1 MAALKGD
8 FIGFQY
14 GDIHSSE
21 LGLIRVSSGSR
32 YTETLSPEIQNKFI
46 DKPGAD
52 GVIFFNSYY
61 AQKPFLLNIAYDHVT
76 EAQKRLIQQTFNN
89 KIPQKLIFDECPYK
103 YYVVKPDSAPDLQFL
118 AFLEKGE
125 RVYKGEGSI
134 SLIAY
139 FPYGRSVYK
148 TLTEYTNVENF
159 EWAEASGLKENLTGF
174 DTYNQGR
181 INLFNPGDLEAYN
194 TISIKFNNGIIGTE
208 EVNIN
213 LGDEVKMKLSPITSM
228 GNDDEIRINS
238 YTYLIEGYSNGVK
251 SGNIYNK
258 YKMAGSFF
266 NIPIGE
272 SVLEISGLNDNEVTI
287 TYQYLYY

>member
-14 GDIHSSE
+14 GDVHSSE

-103 YYVVKPDSAPDLQFL
+103 YPADMPDIIVQNT
-118 AFLEKGE
+118 
-125 RVYKGEGSI
+125 I
-134 SLIAY
+134 
-139 FPYGRSVYK
+139 
-148 TLTEYTNVENF
+148 
-159 EWAEASGLKENLTGF
+159 ASGRIYRKGDGLLCNRKTSCSIPPAASKNASIGF
-174 DTYNQGR
+174 CKT
-181 INLFNPGDLEAYN
+181 
-194 TISIKFNNGIIGTE
+194 
-208 EVNIN
+208 
-213 LGDEVKMKLSPITSM
+213 
-228 GNDDEIRINS
+228 
-238 YTYLIEGYSNGVK
+238 
-251 SGNIYNK
+251 
-258 YKMAGSFF
+258 
-266 NIPIGE
+266 
-272 SVLEISGLNDNEVTI
+272 
-287 TYQYLYY
+287 